1 MICTDDIIKNYIE
14 EHFSEKRRVH
24 TYGVVETAEKLARFY
39 GVDTAKAKTAALFHD
54 MFRGVSVEE
63 LNSYVKELDLDEKY
77 LNNANLA
84 HGKIAAAIMKRDY
97 GIEDEDILN
106 AVSFH
111 TTGREGMSDLEK
123 VIYIADAIEPNRD
136 YPSVELLRKEAYE
149 GLDKVILLS
158 MEKTIEFVRSKGMY
172 LDEDTIHAR
181 DWLRRKNNEHI

>member
-1 MICTDDIIKNYIE
+1 MNCTDDIIIKYIE

-24 TYGVVETAEKLARFY
+24 TYGVVETAEKMARFY
-39 GVDTAKAKTAALFHD
+39 GVDMAKARTAALFHD

-63 LNSYVKELDLDEKY
+63 LNSYVKELGLDEKY
-77 LNNANLA
+77 MNNANLA

-111 TTGREGMSDLEK
+111 TTGRAGMSDLEK
-123 VIYIADAIEPNRD
+123 VVYIADAIEPNRD
-136 YPSVELLRKEAYE
+136 YPSVELLRKVAYD
-149 GLDKVILLS
+149 GLDEVCLLS
-158 MEKTIEFVRSKGMY
+158 MEKTIDFVRSKDMY

-181 DWLRRKNNEHI
+181 DWLRRKINENI

>member
-1 MICTDDIIKNYIE
+1 MNCTDDIIIKYIE

-24 TYGVVETAEKLARFY
+24 TYGVVETAEKMARFY
-39 GVDTAKAKTAALFHD
+39 GVDMAKARTAALFHD

-63 LNSYVKELDLDEKY
+63 LNSYVKELGLDEKY
-77 LNNANLA
+77 MNNANLA

-111 TTGREGMSDLEK
+111 TTGRAGMSDLEK
-123 VIYIADAIEPNRD
+123 VVYIADAIEPNRD
-136 YPSVELLRKEAYE
+136 YPSVELLRKVAYD
-149 GLDKVILLS
+149 GLDEVCLLS
-158 MEKTIEFVRSKGMY
+158 MEKTIDFVRSKDMY

-181 DWLRRKNNEHI
+181 DWLRRKINEHI

>member
-1 MICTDDIIKNYIE
+1 MNCTDDIIIKYIE

-24 TYGVVETAEKLARFY
+24 TYGVVETAEKMARFY
-39 GVDTAKAKTAALFHD
+39 GVDMAKARTAALFHD

-63 LNSYVKELDLDEKY
+63 LNSYVQELGLDEKY
-77 LNNANLA
+77 MNNANLA

-111 TTGREGMSDLEK
+111 TTGRAGMSDLEK
-123 VIYIADAIEPNRD
+123 VVYIADAIEPNRD
-136 YPSVELLRKEAYE
+136 YPSVELLRKAAYD
-149 GLDKVILLS
+149 GLDEVCLLS
-158 MEKTIEFVRSKGMY
+158 MEKTIDFVKSKDMY

-181 DWLRRKNNEHI
+181 DWLRRKINEHI